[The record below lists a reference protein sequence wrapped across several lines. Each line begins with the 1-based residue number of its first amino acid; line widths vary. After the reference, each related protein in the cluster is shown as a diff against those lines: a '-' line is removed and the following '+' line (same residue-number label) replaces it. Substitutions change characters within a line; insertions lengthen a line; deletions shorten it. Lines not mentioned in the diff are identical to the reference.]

1 MKTTRYFQEQILA
14 KRKYLTIEMCE
25 AVIKN
30 PLRKDVQSD
39 GRIRYWGF
47 VLELDKIL
55 RVVVLEDGSTIHN
68 AFMDRGFK
76 Q

>member
-1 MKTTRYFQEQILA
+1 
-14 KRKYLTIEMCE
+14 MCE

-30 PLRKDVQSD
+30 PLRKEVQSD